1 MLINFVCGFFL
12 YKSSNAKRNK
22 TRHYFSNNKTSFLVN
37 FSYGILGGILITILL
52 IVLFHYLKSNDK
64 LPIHSKKLISSKTKI
79 YANKPATSINRNAKY
94 HENKKTKTS
103 SEQLQS
109 ANNYDFYNLLSN
121 EQKSNATT
129 NTQPNAQINH
139 PSASTSATTT
149 SSYLLHLGTFTKLA
163 AADELK
169 AKLILHGFEVN
180 IQTITSSTQKD
191 PIYKVTLGP
200 FASQSIAIVKKS
212 QLDVAGFK
220 NILIKN
226 I

>member
-1 MLINFVCGFFL
+1 MGTYFGFAIA
-12 YKSSNAKRNK
+12 NQ
-22 TRHYFSNNKTSFLVN
+22 
-37 FSYGILGGILITILL
+37 I
-52 IVLFHYLKSNDK
+52 
-64 LPIHSKKLISSKTKI
+64 KI
-79 YANKPATSINRNAKY
+79 YANKPAASINRKAKQ
-94 HENKKTKTS
+94 HENKKNKIS

-121 EQKSNATT
+121 QQKSNTAI
-129 NTQPNAQINH
+129 NTQPNVQIDH
-139 PSASTSATTT
+139 SATSTSATTT
-149 SSYLLHLGTFTKLA
+149 SNYLLHLGTFTQLT

-169 AKLILHGFEVN
+169 AQLTLHGFEVN
-180 IQTITSSTQKD
+180 IETITSSNQKD

-200 FASQSIAIVKKS
+200 FASQAIAIGKKS

>member
-1 MLINFVCGFFL
+1 MLINFVCRFFL

-22 TRHYFSNNKTSFLVN
+22 TRQSLSKNKISFLVN

-52 IVLFHYLKSNDK
+52 IVLFYYLKSNDK
-64 LPIHSKKLISSKTKI
+64 LPIHSKKLISNKTKI
-79 YANKPATSINRNAKY
+79 YANKPAASINRKAKR
-94 HENKKTKTS
+94 HENKKTKIS

-121 EQKSNATT
+121 EQKSNSAT
-129 NTQPNAQINH
+129 NTQPNAQIDH
-139 PSASTSATTT
+139 SSTSTSTTTT
-149 SSYLLHLGTFTKLA
+149 SNYLLHLGTFTKLT

-169 AKLILHGFEVN
+169 AQLILHGFEVN
-180 IQTITSSTQKD
+180 IETITSSNQKD

>member
-1 MLINFVCGFFL
+1 MLINFICRFFL

-22 TRHYFSNNKTSFLVN
+22 TRHSFSKNKISFLVN
-37 FSYGILGGILITILL
+37 FLYGIFGGILITIFLT
-52 IVLFHYLKSNDK
+52 VLFYYLKNNDK
-64 LPIHSKKLISSKTKI
+64 LPIHSKKLISSKAKI
-79 YANKPATSINRNAKY
+79 YSNKPAISINHNAK
-94 HENKKTKTS
+94 HRGNKKTKIS

-121 EQKSNATT
+121 EQKSNTPT
-129 NTQPNAQINH
+129 NTQTNAQINH
-139 PSASTSATTT
+139 PSTSASETTT
-149 SSYLLHLGTFTKLA
+149 SNYLLHLGTFTKLT

-169 AKLILHGFEVN
+169 AQLTLHGFEVN
-180 IQTITSSTQKD
+180 IETITSSAQKD

-200 FASQSIAIVKKS
+200 FASQSVAIVKKS